1 MAYIGVAKPTIAKY
15 TDGTY
20 SDAFACG
27 KAIQI
32 DVTPQY
38 AEGTLFGDNLTAEHD
53 KEFKYAEVSLNT
65 TTLPI
70 KAHEIMFGHTVG
82 ESEEEVTF
90 KAADEAGY
98 VGFGFYITEKV
109 DGKRKVVGTWLP
121 KVKFAEGAESYKTKG
136 DNIEYQ
142 TPTFTG
148 QAEAMEDGT
157 WKEVK
162 VFTTEAEAQAWIDE
176 KSGNAVLEQTTA
188 QMAAAPVSQAEKNGQ
203 GKA

>member
-1 MAYIGVAKPTIAKY
+1 MAYIGVAKPTIAKNA
-15 TDGTY
+15 DGTY
-20 SDAFACG
+20 SDAFTCG

-38 AEGTLFGDNLTAEHD
+38 AEGTLYGDNTAAEYD
-53 KEFKYAEVSLNT
+53 KEFKYADVSLNT
-65 TTLPI
+65 TTLPV

-121 KVKFAEGAESYKTKG
+121 KVKFTEGAESYKTKG

-142 TPTFTG
+142 TPTITG
-148 QAEAMEDGT
+148 QAQATNDGT
-157 WKEVK
+157 WKETK
-162 VFTTEAEAQAWIDE
+162 VFATEAEAQAWIDE
-176 KSGNAVLEQTTA
+176 KCGNSAEQT
-188 QMAAAPVSQAEKNGQ
+188 QAAAKNSVAAAQAGDK